1 MAKKK
6 QQKAAECQTP
16 PDDGVTL
23 DIDPEASPYTSSSCR
38 IYFKNQQ
45 PFTIHRDLIRA
56 SPELEKIRG
65 NFNEICI
72 KDVPDEAGHVLV
84 HYLYTGTWQT
94 LHENH
99 SQHDSETSA
108 HFETSVHVYA
118 AARAYSLPDLAEL
131 AKENICQ
138 SADAL
143 PALDVIVLAAG
154 ACELLPDDDSW
165 FLAFIKLRVE
175 HLFKEPASLNQSV
188 FLGCFRVNTPY
199 SKILAETLV
208 LICCENLLSL
218 QSAESRDLSRPE
230 PSTVSETDATP
241 STDASHTTQYSAS
254 EPSPEPAPEF
264 KTEPSV
270 EVVAEPEPS
279 LEVAAE
285 PEPVAWADVVAEP
298 EPTAEVAAEPEP
310 EACVESIPGLE
321 PEPEP
326 AAEIEDDVWSW
337 PLKVKKKGKKGKK
350 VENQEVF
357 CFWKETHLEDGGWE
371 DCSSC
376 RQSVGK
382 FVSSYHQSKANS

>member
-1 MAKKK
+1 M
-6 QQKAAECQTP
+6 
-16 PDDGVTL
+16 L
-23 DIDPEASPYTSSSCR
+23 
-38 IYFKNQQ
+38 
-45 PFTIHRDLIRA
+45 FTVHRDLIRA

-65 NFNEICI
+65 YFNEIRI
-72 KDVPDEAGHVLV
+72 RDVPDEAGHVLV

-99 SQHDSETSA
+99 PQHDSKTSA

-118 AARAYSLPDLAEL
+118 AARAYSLPGLAEL

-143 PALDVIVLAAG
+143 PALEVIVLAAG
-154 ACELLPDDDSW
+154 ACEFLLDDDSW
-165 FLAFIKLRVE
+165 FLAFIKLRVG

-208 LICCENLLSL
+208 LICCENSLSL

-230 PSTVSETDATP
+230 LSTVSETDATP
-241 STDASHTTQYSAS
+241 STDASHTTQYLAS
-254 EPSPEPAPEF
+254 EPSPEPAPDFE
-264 KTEPSV
+264 TEPSV

-298 EPTAEVAAEPEP
+298 EPTAEVATEPQP
-310 EACVESIPGLE
+310 EACMESIPGLE

-326 AAEIEDDVWSW
+326 VAEIEEDGWSW
-337 PLKVKKKGKKGKK
+337 PKKAKKKGKKGKK
-350 VENQEVF
+350 VESQEVF
-357 CFWKETHLEDGGWE
+357 CFWKETHLVDGGWE

-376 RQSVGK
+376 RQYVGK